1 MKEMLKIVINNIVLI
16 MISLVFFV
24 LFTAFDTTFSYIT
37 KIEKERITDID
48 EKNISKTDKF
58 LKEILMYKILNNLMF
73 IMIYFA
79 IITLINATF
88 INNIYLY
95 VLSVIIIIALQVVV
109 KVISKINVYKTLL
122 YVINYINILLVLLYP
137 IIYIIKSIYIFINNI
152 LNNGRDIEERDY
164 TEDDIRRMLNEASTK
179 DVEVEEK
186 EMIHSI
192 FNFTDTTVKEIM
204 TPRTSIIAFERE
216 QKLEEV
222 WDEILENEF
231 SRVPIYNESIDDII
245 GILYTKDLLKY
256 VGNGY
261 KGIKLGTIVKNVAYV
276 PETKSLTD
284 MLEYFRKEQQHMAII
299 IDEYGGTLGLI
310 TIEDLLEEIVGEIR
324 DEYDVEEE
332 NFKKLSNNVYEILGE
347 TLVEE
352 INDELDLDIQL
363 SEEYDT
369 ISGYI
374 NYKLD
379 RVAEINDKVVEEK
392 YIIQV
397 LKIDNKR
404 IQKVKIIIK
413 E

>member
-1 MKEMLKIVINNIVLI
+1 MLKIVINNIVLI

-204 TPRTSIIAFERE
+204 TPRTSIIAFEKE

>member
-1 MKEMLKIVINNIVLI
+1 M
-16 MISLVFFV
+16 
-24 LFTAFDTTFSYIT
+24 
-37 KIEKERITDID
+37 
-48 EKNISKTDKF
+48 
-58 LKEILMYKILNNLMF
+58 
-73 IMIYFA
+73 
-79 IITLINATF
+79 
-88 INNIYLY
+88 
-95 VLSVIIIIALQVVV
+95 
-109 KVISKINVYKTLL
+109 
-122 YVINYINILLVLLYP
+122 
-137 IIYIIKSIYIFINNI
+137 
-152 LNNGRDIEERDY
+152 
-164 TEDDIRRMLNEASTK
+164 
-179 DVEVEEK
+179 
-186 EMIHSI
+186 
-192 FNFTDTTVKEIM
+192 
-204 TPRTSIIAFERE
+204 
-216 QKLEEV
+216 
-222 WDEILENEF
+222 
-231 SRVPIYNESIDDII
+231 
-245 GILYTKDLLKY
+245 
-256 VGNGY
+256 GNGY

>member
-1 MKEMLKIVINNIVLI
+1 MLKIVINNIVLI

-73 IMIYFA
+73 IMIYFT
-79 IITLINATF
+79 IITLINTTF
-88 INNIYLY
+88 INNIYLC
-95 VLSVIIIIALQVVV
+95 VFSVIIIIALQVVV

-122 YVINYINILLVLLYP
+122 YVINYINVLLVLLYP

-204 TPRTSIIAFERE
+204 TPRTSIIAFEKE

>member
-1 MKEMLKIVINNIVLI
+1 MLKIVINNIVLI

-204 TPRTSIIAFERE
+204 TPRTSIIAFEKE

-352 INDELDLDIQL
+352 INDESDLDIQL

>member
-1 MKEMLKIVINNIVLI
+1 MLKIVINNIVLI

-88 INNIYLY
+88 INNIYFY

-137 IIYIIKSIYIFINNI
+137 IIYIIKSMYIFINNI

>member
-88 INNIYLY
+88 INNIYFY

-137 IIYIIKSIYIFINNI
+137 IIYIIKSMYIFINNI

>member
-1 MKEMLKIVINNIVLI
+1 MLKIVINNIVLI

-88 INNIYLY
+88 INNIYFY

-152 LNNGRDIEERDY
+152 LNNGRNIEERDY

-204 TPRTSIIAFERE
+204 TPRTSIIAFEKE

-397 LKIDNKR
+397 LNIDNKR

>member
-88 INNIYLY
+88 INNIYFY

-397 LKIDNKR
+397 LKIDNNR

>member
-1 MKEMLKIVINNIVLI
+1 MLKIVINNIVLI

-204 TPRTSIIAFERE
+204 TPRTSIIAFEKE

-397 LKIDNKR
+397 LNIDNKR

>member
-1 MKEMLKIVINNIVLI
+1 MLKIVINNIVLI

-58 LKEILMYKILNNLMF
+58 LKEILMYKILNNLIF

-79 IITLINATF
+79 IITLINTTF

-204 TPRTSIIAFERE
+204 TPRTSIIAFEKE

>member
-1 MKEMLKIVINNIVLI
+1 MFKIVIYAIISIIITIVIYFLINVFGTSFFYVELIEKSFLKEEDEEVLKKISYYLKNILKYRILINLLNTVTYIYLIIRYLRLFNLEFYAIIILVLVLVFI
-16 MISLVFFV
+16 HLIARLIAKKDIYKSLVF
-24 LFTAFDTTFSYIT
+24 S
-37 KIEKERITDID
+37 ID
-48 EKNISKTDKF
+48 FIDF
-58 LKEILMYKILNNLMF
+58 FMF
-73 IMIYFA
+73 I
-79 IITLINATF
+79 
-88 INNIYLY
+88 LY
-95 VLSVIIIIALQVVV
+95 P
-109 KVISKINVYKTLL
+109 LL
-122 YVINYINILLVLLYP
+122 WMLEKLYNSLNILFNDGKNMED
-137 IIYIIKSIYIFINNI
+137 IYYSEEDIK
-152 LNNGRDIEERDY
+152 
-164 TEDDIRRMLNEASTK
+164 RMLNDSSNS

-204 TPRTSIIAFERE
+204 TPRTSIIAFD
-216 QKLEEV
+216 K
-222 WDEILENEF
+222 DEILDNVWNDIIEHEF
-231 SRVPIYNESIDDII
+231 SRIPIFNESIDDII

-256 VGNGY
+256 TKNY
-261 KGIKLGTIVKNVAYV
+261 AANIKLESLCKPVAYV
-276 PETKSLTD
+276 PETKHLTD

>member
-88 INNIYLY
+88 INNIYFY

>member
-88 INNIYLY
+88 INNIYFY

-374 NYKLD
+374 NYKLY